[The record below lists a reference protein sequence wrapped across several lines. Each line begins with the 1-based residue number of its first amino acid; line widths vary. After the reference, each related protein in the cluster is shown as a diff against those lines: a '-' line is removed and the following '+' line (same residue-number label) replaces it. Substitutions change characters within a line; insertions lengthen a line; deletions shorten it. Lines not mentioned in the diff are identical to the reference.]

1 VFIIYIYG
9 GDTRH
14 GHRVYLEMYFSS
26 NVSKVELFKVTW
38 DA

>member
-1 VFIIYIYG
+1 MVVIQDMVIE
-9 GDTRH
+9 
-14 GHRVYLEMYFSS
+14 YLEMYFSS